1 MIKVGIGFD
10 VHQLASGEAF
20 LIGGVR
26 ILSEVGSVGH
36 SDGDALSH
44 AIVDAILGAAGLG
57 DIGSFF
63 PSDDDSWKDAKS
75 KIFLIDAIKKISDE
89 GYIVNNIDSTIIL
102 EYPKINKYILD
113 IKKGLSKT
121 MGLDESKISIK
132 ATTTDRL
139 GVIGE
144 GLGWA
149 SMAVVSIIKKPE

>member
-1 MIKVGIGFD
+1 VIKVGIGFD

-26 ILSEVGSVGH
+26 ILSDVGSVGH

-63 PSDDDSWKDAKS
+63 PSDDDRWKDANS
-75 KIFLIDAIKKISDE
+75 KIFLIDVVKKILDE
-89 GYIVNNIDSTIIL
+89 GYIVNNVDSTIIL

-113 IKKGLSKT
+113 IKKALSKT

>member
-1 MIKVGIGFD
+1 VIKVGIGFD

-75 KIFLIDAIKKISDE
+75 KVFLIDAIKKISDE

-149 SMAVVSIIKKPE
+149 SMAVVSIVKKPE

>member
-10 VHQLASGEAF
+10 VHQLASGEAL

-26 ILSEVGSVGH
+26 ILSDVGSVGH

>member
-1 MIKVGIGFD
+1 VIKVGIGFD

-26 ILSEVGSVGH
+26 ILSDVGSVGH

>member
-75 KIFLIDAIKKISDE
+75 KVFLIDAIKKISDE

-149 SMAVVSIIKKPE
+149 SMAVVSIVKKPE

>member
-26 ILSEVGSVGH
+26 ISSDVGSVGH

>member
-1 MIKVGIGFD
+1 VIKVGIGFD

-89 GYIVNNIDSTIIL
+89 GYIINNIDSTIIL

>member
-63 PSDDDSWKDAKS
+63 PSNDDSWKDAKS
-75 KIFLIDAIKKISDE
+75 KVFLIDAIKKISDE

-149 SMAVVSIIKKPE
+149 SMAVGSIVKKPE